1 MAASVRQHTLR
12 KKQNCGS
19 DALKHCSAQT
29 HVVRLPDEPLPGST
43 LEALVTTVASRSV
56 ALVDVVIRVT
66 LDDVNVRKHGL
77 LTFHQRGFSDFLQE
91 TPNRNIENAV
101 AYPAE
106 DSSITGSAVRSGV
119 GNNCGDHVQFRRSM
133 MVRGS

>member
-56 ALVDVVIRVT
+56 ALVDMVIRVT

-91 TPNRNIENAV
+91 TPNGNIENAEPTRPRIPRSL
-101 AYPAE
+101 AALSGPAWATTAGTT
-106 DSSITGSAVRSGV
+106 SSFGAR
-119 GNNCGDHVQFRRSM
+119 
-133 MVRGS
+133 